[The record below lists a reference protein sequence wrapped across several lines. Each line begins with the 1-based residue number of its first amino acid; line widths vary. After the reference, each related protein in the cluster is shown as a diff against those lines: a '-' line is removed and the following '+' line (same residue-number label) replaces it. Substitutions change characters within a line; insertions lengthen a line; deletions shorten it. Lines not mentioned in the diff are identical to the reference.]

1 MKNAVALLSAAKSMK
16 QKGVKVHKMLKEIKD
31 GTEELL
37 QHVKKTLLTGEILK
51 KKVGNCTLVL
61 NSSDNIFSVYAELE
75 EITQSLRLAEA
86 KLNACLDKL
95 GDS

>member
-1 MKNAVALLSAAKSMK
+1 MKKSASVKSKK
-16 QKGVKVHKMLKEIKD
+16 QKVAKIHETIKEIKD

-37 QHVKKTLLTGEILK
+37 QQVKKPLSTVEILK

>member
-1 MKNAVALLSAAKSMK
+1 MKKSASVKSKK
-16 QKGVKVHKMLKEIKD
+16 QKVAKIHETIKEIKD

-37 QHVKKTLLTGEILK
+37 QQVKKPLSTVEILK
-51 KKVGNCTLVL
+51 KKVGNYTLVL

>member
-1 MKNAVALLSAAKSMK
+1 MEKSASVKSKK
-16 QKGVKVHKMLKEIKD
+16 QKVAKIHETIKEIKD

-37 QHVKKTLLTGEILK
+37 QQVKKPLSTVEILK
-51 KKVGNCTLVL
+51 KKVGNYTLVL